1 MTYTQAQIDRANQ
14 TDLASFLQAQ
24 GETLTRSGRE
34 YALTA
39 TPQEMKPVPGF
50 CRRFPQGSPS
60 CGLSRQ

>member
-34 YALTA
+34 YRWKEHDSLTLR
-39 TPQEMKPVPGF
+39 ENKWF
-50 CRRFPQGSPS
+50 RH
-60 CGLSRQ
+60 SRS